1 MNIPKLPER
10 PKYSYWRNVPNGP
23 AEEKETNDVWI
34 RWHDEVLVPWYASL
48 FKDAVEVLGFNDE
61 REISFCAKWDPGFQP
76 THKALLI
83 NMTPIK
89 EETAE
94 DILRELVGARDSD
107 YRTIDTLSG
116 TPLFGTALAKARA
129 YLAAKEKK

>member
-83 NMTPIK
+83 NMTGCFYCFHKRIFNIK
-89 EETAE
+89 
-94 DILRELVGARDSD
+94 ILLKKALSKSI
-107 YRTIDTLSG
+107 TIL
-116 TPLFGTALAKARA
+116 
-129 YLAAKEKK
+129 